1 MKRIT
6 LTLFYAFVTPVLASL
21 VACAALGLTKPTT
34 FNQQIATGYGAA
46 TSVLQTADTLL
57 KAGKISSNDAAN
69 VEVQADNLKAGLDIA
84 RQTYATDQA
93 TAGNKLAATLTAIQ
107 ALTQYLSTKGS

>member
-1 MKRIT
+1 MKKV
-6 LTLFYAFVTPVLASL
+6 LLVLLLACVTPSFGALT
-21 VACAALGLTKPTT
+21 ACAALGLTKPTT
-34 FNQQIATGYGAA
+34 FNQQLATGYGAA

-57 KAGKISSNDAAN
+57 KDGKISSTDAKN
-69 VEVQADNLKAGLDIA
+69 VETQADNLKAALDIA

-107 ALTQYLSTKGS
+107 ALTQYLSTKGT